1 MRDVKRLLVAIDL
14 HRGGTVLTAGSC
26 IAMDHAAELAKRVGC
41 RVVLFHATA
50 PGAVDEAEPLV
61 AQGALACAERV
72 LEQEAARLRALG
84 VEAAVAIREGPAWL
98 AIVRHVLNERIDL
111 VLTGRRSERSHDAH
125 RIGSVAMELL
135 RKCPCPVW
143 VAKLG
148 GAAAPRRVL
157 AACDRSPISE
167 RVIEYA
173 AFVASAYGAELH
185 VAHEGPVAG
194 RLADPIAR
202 CEPAPPVVFHALRG
216 SAAQALLECA
226 ARIEADL
233 VVMATLSRGGPS
245 IKLVGSTAGRLLR
258 HLDASLLVLK
268 PDDFVCPVASAA

>member
-26 IAMDHAAELAKRVGC
+26 IAMDHAAELSKRVGC
-41 RVVLFHATA
+41 RVVLFHAMA
-50 PGAVDEAEPLV
+50 PGEAREPEPFV
-61 AQGALACAERV
+61 AQGAFACAERV

-84 VEAAVAIREGPAWL
+84 VEAAVAIREEPAGL
-98 AIVRHVLNERIDL
+98 AIIRHVLSERIDL

-148 GAAAPRRVL
+148 GAVAPRRVL
-157 AACDRSPISE
+157 AASDRSPTGE

-173 AFVASAYGAELH
+173 AFVASSYGAELH
-185 VAHEGPVAG
+185 VAHEGPDPE
-194 RLADPIAR
+194 RLDSITR
-202 CEPAPPVVFHALRG
+202 CAPVPRVELHRLRG

-233 VVMATLSRGGPS
+233 VVMGMHGGP
-245 IKLVGSTAGRLLR
+245 IEHLFGSAAERILPR
-258 HLDASLLVLK
+258 LDASLFAIK
-268 PDDFVCPVASAA
+268 PDQFVCPVAPGA